1 MLRSHITCIFWI
13 CHNIYRI
20 STWLLHI
27 FAVWFLYMNDG
38 RDHLP
43 APLLC
48 PFRFPTS
55 ICNIATH
62 IFWTFATSTYFEHAP
77 PLYVTLQHIFW
88 TCHNIMS
95 EQNCRTTLEARCT
108 IQGIQE
114 LWIVI
119 FVSTNCVRYCC
130 SVVSLWLIA
139 MRMIWSPI
147 TPPMSVAPRGSRVW
161 QPPTVPIM
169 YCFFNYPSYYINYCA
184 EYVLLL

>member
-1 MLRSHITCIFWI
+1 MMIGIICPPHYFAHFGSPPLYATLQHTSFEHLQHPHI
-13 CHNIYRI
+13 
-20 STWLLHI
+20 L
-27 FAVWFLYMNDG
+27 
-38 RDHLP
+38 
-43 APLLC
+43 
-48 PFRFPTS
+48 
-55 ICNIATH
+55 
-62 IFWTFATSTYFEHAP
+62 EHAP

-119 FVSTNCVRYCC
+119 FVSTNSFRYCC
-130 SVVSLWLIA
+130 SVVSLRLIA

-169 YCFFNYPSYYINYCA
+169 YCFFNYPCHYIKLSSTICTHS
-184 EYVLLL
+184 VLHFLRKRK